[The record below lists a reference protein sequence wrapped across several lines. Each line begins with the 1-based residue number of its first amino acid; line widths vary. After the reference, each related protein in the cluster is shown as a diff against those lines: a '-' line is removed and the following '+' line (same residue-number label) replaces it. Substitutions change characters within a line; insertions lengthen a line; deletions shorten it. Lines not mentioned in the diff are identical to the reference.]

1 MQQFWWPLLLC
12 LSRGLLRIA
21 RGPSRLRDLS
31 RPCWSNLLFQL
42 TSVFHRRARAL
53 KLEILEV
60 NLP

>member
-1 MQQFWWPLLLC
+1 
-12 LSRGLLRIA
+12 
-21 RGPSRLRDLS
+21 
-31 RPCWSNLLFQL
+31 LFQL